1 MHLVGAGSNIVS
13 TCHAQVHV
21 CLKCVWGRWALDKGS
36 VLGLTISGAQV
47 PSVSVRLRVLAVP
60 GAQVRIL
67 PKIRM
72 AAEGFANKDG
82 VWSLQNEA
90 TKERTAQ
97 ARPARPVYC
106 SQCFVSG

>member
-1 MHLVGAGSNIVS
+1 M
-13 TCHAQVHV
+13 
-21 CLKCVWGRWALDKGS
+21 W
-36 VLGLTISGAQV
+36 
-47 PSVSVRLRVLAVP
+47 LRVCYAR
-60 GAQVRIL
+60 AQVRIL

-97 ARPARPVYC
+97 ARHSRPV
-106 SQCFVSG
+106 